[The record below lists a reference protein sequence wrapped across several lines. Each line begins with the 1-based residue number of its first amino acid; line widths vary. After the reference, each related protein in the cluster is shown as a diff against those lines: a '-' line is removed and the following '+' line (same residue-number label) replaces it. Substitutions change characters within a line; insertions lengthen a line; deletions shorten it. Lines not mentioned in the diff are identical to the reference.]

1 MAKRPELAGSVT
13 FVALEDMPVGELHP
27 HPENP
32 NRGDLSAIKRS
43 LKKHGQ
49 YRTIVAH
56 RDGTILAGHHVWMAA
71 TELGWPTVRVERV
84 ECSVDAARSVLL
96 ADNRLAELG
105 PGVHP
110 ESLLQLLQSIE
121 SLDGTGYSDEDLAA
135 LENDIEP
142 PTPNGDPDDAP
153 PLPKKSRAKAGEIW
167 LLGKHRLAVG
177 DSTNEALMDRL
188 FTDWDRPAG
197 IITDPPYGV
206 DYVGGTKDKLRV
218 ANDKLQNE
226 ALQDLIYRALANAG
240 RHLDKGSP
248 WYVFGPSN
256 EQQLAYRLALHEL
269 GWQVRAECV
278 WVKNALVMGRGDY
291 QMKHESLLT
300 GGDDAD
306 PESWAPAMPEGH
318 DVALYGW
325 KPGASHRWL
334 GDRKQTTVWEHPRP
348 TASADHPTMK
358 PVELIASI
366 IRNSIPPGE
375 VVIDVFAGSGTIMAA
390 AFLTGRRAAMIELDP
405 RYAEVIISRWET
417 LSGGTAERMEL
428 R

>member
-71 TELGWPTVRVERV
+71 TELGWTTVRVERV

-218 ANDKLQNE
+218 GERQAAKRS
-226 ALQDLIYRALANAG
+226 AAGSDLPGAG
-240 RHLDKGSP
+240 ERWPAPRQG
-248 WYVFGPSN
+248 
-256 EQQLAYRLALHEL
+256 LALVC
-269 GWQVRAECV
+269 VRAVERAAV
-278 WVKNALVMGRGDY
+278 GVPV
-291 QMKHESLLT
+291 
-300 GGDDAD
+300 
-306 PESWAPAMPEGH
+306 
-318 DVALYGW
+318 
-325 KPGASHRWL
+325 GAARAWL
-334 GDRKQTTVWEHPRP
+334 
-348 TASADHPTMK
+348 
-358 PVELIASI
+358 
-366 IRNSIPPGE
+366 
-375 VVIDVFAGSGTIMAA
+375 AGSCRMRVGEERTCD
-390 AFLTGRRAAMIELDP
+390 G
-405 RYAEVIISRWET
+405 SR
-417 LSGGTAERMEL
+417 
-428 R
+428 